1 MSYDLQAE
9 GMNGVQSETTV
20 VALPGFTSEFNI
32 SVWNVDATA
41 APVIDAI
48 HGITT
53 GGAIGVYGQSNA
65 DGVGVRGEVTSGT
78 GDGVQGQGSGSFSGV
93 AGFGGNVS
101 GGEAPG
107 TGVFGLGGTAT
118 DNSVPGAPGVRGI
131 GGGGPNT
138 TDPLGRAV
146 GVYGQGGPGGPGVV
160 GSSLGNEFA
169 APGVAGFGT
178 GGSFGVGG
186 VGGVTTVGSTVF
198 DGHGVEGLGGGTTGL
213 GVAGYGAGAIRN
225 IPSIPVG
232 VFGQAGP
239 GADGVEGVG
248 SGTEGAGVHG
258 ISLDSEG
265 NGVIGEADNGS
276 NAFGIWGR
284 SSSGFAG
291 FFQGAVLVSGSLTV
305 TGAKSAAVPFNDGSH
320 RRLYCIESPES
331 WLEDF
336 GVGQL
341 VNGQA
346 QVQLDAGFAAIVK
359 SESYHVFVTEYEDN
373 NALYVVN
380 RTSAGF
386 GVRAKLSNT
395 ANSLFSYRIV
405 AKRKDIEGQRLEPVK
420 IPTGKLKPAKPT
432 FTTLPPIK
440 PTRPLP

>member
-1 MSYDLQAE
+1 MSSDNQFTALGPAIIGFQTNSASIDV
-9 GMNGVQSETTV
+9 GADITGNQRGVT
-20 VALPGFTSEFNI
+20 GRC
-32 SVWNVDATA
+32 
-41 APVIDAI
+41 
-48 HGITT
+48 
-53 GGAIGVYGQSNA
+53 GGAV
-65 DGVGVRGEVTSGT
+65 
-78 GDGVQGQGSGSFSGV
+78 GDGVQGFGTGNFSGV

-146 GVYGQGGPGGPGVV
+146 GVYGQGGQGGPGVV

-186 VGGVTTVGSTVF
+186 VGGVSTVGSTVV

-213 GVAGYGAGAIRN
+213 GVAGYGAGAIGN

-248 SGTEGAGVHG
+248 SGAEGAGVHG

-276 NAFGIWGR
+276 DAFGIWGR

-341 VNGQA
+341 VDGQA
-346 QVQLDAGFAAIVK
+346 QVQLEAGFAAVVN
-359 SESYHVFVTEYEDN
+359 SDSYHVFITEYEDH

-380 RTSAGF
+380 RTNTGF
-386 GVRAKLSNT
+386 GVRAKTSNT
-395 ANSLFSYRIV
+395 ARGAFSYRIV
-405 AKRKDIEGQRLEPVK
+405 AKRKDIEGPRLERVR
-420 IPTGKLKPAKPT
+420 IPTDKLKPTKPQ
-432 FTTLPPIK
+432 FTKLPLTPE
-440 PTRPLP
+440 RSQH

>member
-9 GMNGVQSETTV
+9 GTNGVRSETTV
-20 VALPGFTSEFNI
+20 VALSGFTSLFNI

-48 HGITT
+48 HGITS
-53 GGAIGVYGQSNA
+53 GGAVGVYGRSNA

-93 AGFGGNVS
+93 AGFGGNVAA
-101 GGEAPG
+101 GETPG
-107 TGVFGLGGTAT
+107 TGVFGLGGTASDPKT
-118 DNSVPGAPGVRGI
+118 PGAPGVRGI
-131 GGGGPNT
+131 GGGGPNIG
-138 TDPLGRAV
+138 PGLPV
-146 GVYGQGGPGGPGVV
+146 GVFGQGGAGAAGV
-160 GSSLGNEFA
+160 LGQA
-169 APGVAGFGT
+169 GARASAGVQG
-178 GGSFGVGG
+178 FGVGG
-186 VGGVTTVGSTVF
+186 GFGVMGFGEFDDSGS
-198 DGHGVEGLGGGTTGL
+198 GYGVL
-213 GVAGYGAGAIRN
+213 GVGVGPVSTGVIGVGTMSPGPLV
-225 IPSIPVG
+225 PSIPVG
-232 VFGQAGP
+232 VYGEARPNG
-239 GADGVEGVG
+239 DGVQGLG
-248 SGTEGAGVHG
+248 SGSEGAGAHG
-258 ISLDSEG
+258 ISLDADG

-291 FFQGAVLVSGSLTV
+291 FFQGAVLVSGSFTV
-305 TGAKSAAVPFNDGSH
+305 TGAKSAAVPFSDGSH
-320 RRLYCIESPES
+320 RRLYCMESPES

-346 QVQLDAGFAAIVK
+346 QVQLDAGFAAIIK

-380 RTSAGF
+380 RTSTGF

-405 AKRKDIEGQRLEPVK
+405 AKRKDIEGQRLEPVM
-420 IPTGKLKPAKPT
+420 IPTGKLQSAKAT
-432 FTTLPPIK
+432 FITLPPIK
-440 PTRPLP
+440 PTRPMR